1 MNARQPF
8 LDPYHQTIRQLSDR
22 IVAAQA
28 PIRILDAVKWDDGV
42 RQGFLDG
49 KGKRLPAVDRAFY
62 EGRPLGFDA
71 DALKGEFQS
80 IEREITRQL
89 GQFNP
94 VGQIMRRMCREYRM
108 VIRML
113 QARGTPDFGLISQE
127 LYGAASDAFHAGDPT
142 LADLG
147 MMMSSYLDN
156 IAHRGALEDEPK
168 TLTAKDA
175 VPILQARLNQ
185 VFGENEGT
193 IRVFESDGIVADAA
207 AGADYIK
214 VRADALFNERDVRAL
229 EVHEGLV
236 HVGTTLNGQNQP
248 ICTFLAKGPPS
259 STVTQ
264 EGLAIL
270 MEVIAFASYPTRLRK
285 LTNRTRAIHLAE
297 DGADFL
303 DVFRFF
309 QEQGYDLES
318 GYQNASRVF
327 RGSTPTGL
335 PFTKDLSY
343 LKGFILIY
351 NYIQLA
357 VRKGK
362 LEQIPLLFCGKTTL
376 EDMRILRQLV
386 DEGVVVPPKY
396 LPAQFQDLN
405 ALAAWMCFSNF
416 LNHLSLDRIEA
427 DYANIL

>member
-1 MNARQPF
+1 MSSSSN
-8 LDPYHQTIRQLSDR
+8 LDDYQRIIRTLSDR
-22 IVAAQA
+22 IVEAQT
-28 PIRILDAVKWDDGV
+28 PIRVLDAVKWDESI
-42 RQGFLDG
+42 RQGFFDSG
-49 KGKRLPAVDRAFY
+49 CKRLPAVDRAYY
-62 EGRPLGFDA
+62 EARSLGFDGA
-71 DALKGEFQS
+71 AKKLELQN
-80 IEREITRQL
+80 IERDITRQL

-94 VGQIMRRMCREYRM
+94 VGQIMRRMCKEYRM

-113 QARGTPDFGLISQE
+113 EARGTADFGLISQE

-147 MMMSSYLDN
+147 LMLSDYLNN
-156 IAHRGALEDEPK
+156 IDGRGDLKDEPK

-175 VPILQARLNQ
+175 VAMLQRRLDE
-185 VFGENEGT
+185 VFGAGEGI

-214 VRADALFNERDVRAL
+214 IRSDALFNERDVRAL

-236 HVGTTLNGQNQP
+236 HVGTTLNGLNQP

-270 MEVIAFASYPTRLRK
+270 MEVIAFTSYPSRLRK
-285 LTNRTRAIHLAE
+285 LTNRTRAIHMAE
-297 DGADFL
+297 EGADFL
-303 DVFRFF
+303 QIFEFFR
-309 QEQGYDLES
+309 EQGYSEDS
-318 GYQNASRVF
+318 SYANSSRVF
-327 RGSTPTGL
+327 RGSTPDGL

-376 EDMRILRQLV
+376 EDMRTLRQLV
-386 DEGVVVPPKY
+386 DEGLVVPPKY
-396 LPAQFQDLN
+396 LPPQFRDLN

>member
-1 MNARQPF
+1 MNSRNN
-8 LDPYHQTIRQLSDR
+8 LDEYQTIVRGLSDR
-22 IVAAQA
+22 IVEAQT
-28 PIRILDAVKWDDGV
+28 PVRVLDAVKWDDAT
-42 RQGFLDG
+42 RQAFFAA
-49 KGKRLPAVDRAFY
+49 KGRELPQIDRAYY
-62 EGRPLGFDA
+62 EGRPLAFDSSA
-71 DALKGEFQS
+71 KKQEFQD
-80 IEREITRQL
+80 IERDITRQL

-94 VGQIMRRMCREYRM
+94 VGQIMRRMCKEYRM

-113 QARGTPDFGLISQE
+113 EARGTPDFGMISQE

-147 MMMSSYLDN
+147 LMLSDYLNN
-156 IAHRGALEDEPK
+156 IADRGDLRDEPK
-168 TLTAKDA
+168 NLTAPQA
-175 VPILQARLNQ
+175 VELLQKRLDV
-185 VFGENEGT
+185 VFGEGEGV
-193 IRVFESDGIVADAA
+193 IRVFESDGILADAA

-214 VRADALFNERDVRAL
+214 IRSDALFNERDVRAL

-285 LTNRTRAIHLAE
+285 LTNRTRAIHMAE
-297 DGADFL
+297 EGADFL
-303 DVFRFF
+303 DVFHFYR
-309 QEQGYDLES
+309 EQGYSLEDS
-318 GYQNASRVF
+318 YQNASRVF
-327 RGSTPTGL
+327 RGSTPDGL

-376 EDMRILRQLV
+376 EDMRTLRQLV
-386 DEGVVVPPKY
+386 DEGLVAPPKY
-396 LPAQFQDLN
+396 LPPQFRDLN
-405 ALAAWMCFSNF
+405 ALSAWMCFSNF

>member
-1 MNARQPF
+1 MTRRKLPDDYQK
-8 LDPYHQTIRQLSDR
+8 TIRALSDR
-22 IVAAQA
+22 IVQAQT
-28 PIRILDAVKWDDGV
+28 PIRVLDAVKWDDSV
-42 RQGFLDG
+42 RQGFLKH
-49 KGKRLPAVDRAFY
+49 KGKAMPEVNRAYY
-62 EGRPLGFDA
+62 ESRPLAFDSA
-71 DALKGEFQS
+71 EKKLEFQN
-80 IEREITRQL
+80 IERDITRHL

-94 VGQIMRRMCREYRM
+94 VGQIMRRMCKEYRM

-113 QARGTPDFGLISQE
+113 EARGTSDFGLISQE

-147 MMMSSYLDN
+147 LMLFDYLNN
-156 IAHRGALEDEPK
+156 IAFRGDLKDEPK

-175 VPILQARLNQ
+175 VDMLQSRLGS
-185 VFGENEGT
+185 VFGDDT
-193 IRVFESDGIVADAA
+193 IRVIESDGIVADAA

-214 VRADALFNERDVRAL
+214 IRADAMFNERDVRAL

-236 HVGTTLNGQNQP
+236 HVGTTLNGLNQP
-248 ICTFLAKGPPS
+248 ICTFLSKGPPS

-270 MEVIAFASYPTRLRK
+270 MEVIAFASYPSRLRK
-285 LTNRTRAIHLAE
+285 LTNRTRAIHMVE
-297 DGADFL
+297 EGADFMQ
-303 DVFRFF
+303 VYEFFRA
-309 QEQGYDLES
+309 QGFEMAES
-318 GYQNASRVF
+318 YGNASRVF
-327 RGSTPTGL
+327 RGSVPNGL

-343 LKGFILIY
+343 LKGFIMVY

-376 EDMRILRQLV
+376 EDMRTLRQLV
-386 DEGVVVPPKY
+386 DEGLVEPPKY
-396 LPAQFQDLN
+396 LPEQFRDLN
-405 ALAAWMCFSNF
+405 ALSAWMCFSNF

-427 DYANIL
+427 DYSNIL

>member
-1 MNARQPF
+1 MNSQQK
-8 LDPYHQTIRQLSDR
+8 LDDYQLCIRALSDR
-22 IVAAQA
+22 IVEAQT
-28 PIRILDAVKWDDGV
+28 PIRVLDAVKWDDGI
-42 RQGFLDG
+42 RDGFLKA
-49 KGKRLPAVDRAFY
+49 KGKQPPAVDRDY
-62 EGRPLGFDA
+62 YLGRPLAFDA
-71 DALKGEFQS
+71 AAKKLEFQN
-80 IEREITRQL
+80 IERDITRQL

-94 VGQIMRRMCREYRM
+94 VGQIMRRMCKEYRM

-113 QARGTPDFGLISQE
+113 EARGTEDFGLISQE

-147 MMMSSYLDN
+147 LMLSDYLNN
-156 IAHRGALEDEPK
+156 IAARGDLEDE
-168 TLTAKDA
+168 AKNLDASDA
-175 VPILQARLNQ
+175 VNILQQRLAG
-185 VFGENEGT
+185 VFGDDT
-193 IRVFESDGIVADAA
+193 IRVFESDGILADAA

-214 VRADALFNERDVRAL
+214 IRSDARFNERDVKAL

-236 HVGTTLNGQNQP
+236 HVGTTLNGLNQP

-285 LTNRTRAIHLAE
+285 LTNRTRAIHMAE
-297 DGADFL
+297 EGADFL
-303 DVFRFF
+303 QVFEFF
-309 QEQGYDLES
+309 RDQGYGMEGS
-318 GYQNASRVF
+318 YSNASRVF
-327 RGSTPTGL
+327 RGSLPNGL

-376 EDMRILRQLV
+376 EDMRPLRKLV
-386 DEGVVVPPKY
+386 DEGLVLPPKY
-396 LPAQFQDLN
+396 LPPQFQDMN
-405 ALAAWMCFSNF
+405 ALSAWMCFSNF

>member
-1 MNARQPF
+1 MSRRKSQ
-8 LDPYHQTIRQLSDR
+8 DDYHGIIRALSGR
-22 IVAAQA
+22 IVEAQT
-28 PIRILDAVKWDDGV
+28 PIRVLDAIKWDDSI
-42 RQGFLDG
+42 RQGFLKA
-49 KGKRLPAVDRAFY
+49 KGRELPAVDRSY
-62 EGRPLGFDA
+62 YDSRPLAFDSA
-71 DALKGEFQS
+71 AKKLEFQN
-80 IEREITRQL
+80 IERDITRQL

-94 VGQIMRRMCREYRM
+94 VGQIMRRMCKEYRM

-113 QARGTPDFGLISQE
+113 EARGTADFGLISQE

-147 MMMSSYLDN
+147 LMLSGYLNN
-156 IAHRGALEDEPK
+156 IAARGDLEDEAK

-175 VPILQARLNQ
+175 VGILQERLAK
-185 VFGENEGT
+185 VFGDDT

-236 HVGTTLNGQNQP
+236 HVGTTLNGLNQP
-248 ICTFLAKGPPS
+248 VCTFLSKGPPS

-270 MEVIAFASYPTRLRK
+270 MEVIAFASYPYRLRK
-285 LTNRTRAIHLAE
+285 LTNRTRAIHMAE
-297 DGADFL
+297 EGADFL
-303 DVFRFF
+303 QVFEFYR
-309 QEQGYDLES
+309 EQGFTLEES
-318 GYQNASRVF
+318 YGNASRAF
-327 RGSTPTGL
+327 RGSTPDGL

-376 EDMRILRQLV
+376 EDMRTLRQLV
-386 DEGVVVPPKY
+386 DEGLVAPPKY
-396 LPAQFQDLN
+396 LPPQFRDLN

>member
-1 MNARQPF
+1 MNSRNN
-8 LDPYHQTIRQLSDR
+8 LDEYQTIVRGLSDR
-22 IVAAQA
+22 IVEAQT
-28 PIRILDAVKWDDGV
+28 PVRVLDAVKWDDAT
-42 RQGFLDG
+42 RQAFFAA
-49 KGKRLPAVDRAFY
+49 KGRELPQIDRAYY
-62 EGRPLGFDA
+62 EGRPLAFA
-71 DALKGEFQS
+71 SSAKKQEFQD
-80 IEREITRQL
+80 IERDITRQL

-94 VGQIMRRMCREYRM
+94 VGQIMRRMCKEYRM

-113 QARGTPDFGLISQE
+113 EARGTPDFGMISQE

-147 MMMSSYLDN
+147 LMLSDYLNN
-156 IAHRGALEDEPK
+156 IADRGDLRDEPK
-168 TLTAKDA
+168 NLTAPQA
-175 VPILQARLNQ
+175 VELLQKRLDV
-185 VFGENEGT
+185 VFGEGEGV
-193 IRVFESDGIVADAA
+193 IRVFESDGILADAA

-214 VRADALFNERDVRAL
+214 IRSDALFNERDVRAL

-285 LTNRTRAIHLAE
+285 LTNRTRAIHMAE
-297 DGADFL
+297 EGADFL
-303 DVFRFF
+303 EVFAFF
-309 QEQGYDLES
+309 REQGYGDDES
-318 GYQNASRVF
+318 YSNASRVF
-327 RGSTPTGL
+327 RGSTPAGL

-343 LKGFILIY
+343 LKGFIMIY

-357 VRKGK
+357 VRKGQ

-376 EDMRILRQLV
+376 EDMRTLRQLV
-386 DEGVVVPPKY
+386 DEGMVVPPKY
-396 LPAQFQDLN
+396 LPPQFQDLN
-405 ALAAWMCFSNF
+405 ALSAWMCFSNF

>member
-1 MNARQPF
+1 MDDYQ
-8 LDPYHQTIRQLSDR
+8 QTIRTLSDR
-22 IVAAQA
+22 IVLAQT
-28 PIRILDAVKWDDGV
+28 PIRVLDAVKWDDSI
-42 RQGFLDG
+42 RQGFLKARG
-49 KGKRLPAVDRAFY
+49 KEMPAVDRAY
-62 EGRPLGFDA
+62 YQGRPLSFDSSA
-71 DALKGEFQS
+71 VKLEFQN
-80 IEREITRQL
+80 IERDITRQL

-94 VGQIMRRMCREYRM
+94 VGQIMRRMCKEYRM
-108 VIRML
+108 VVRML
-113 QARGTPDFGLISQE
+113 EARGTEDFGLISQE

-147 MMMSSYLDN
+147 LMLSDYLNN
-156 IAHRGALEDEPK
+156 IDGRGDLKDEPK
-168 TLTAKDA
+168 NLTAKQA
-175 VPILQARLNQ
+175 VELLQGRLNK
-185 VFGENEGT
+185 VFGEAEET

-214 VRADALFNERDVRAL
+214 IRADAMFNSRDVRAL

-236 HVGTTLNGQNQP
+236 HVGTTLNGLNQP

-270 MEVIAFASYPTRLRK
+270 MEVIAFASYPSRLRK
-285 LTNRTRAIHLAE
+285 LTNRTRAIHMVE
-297 DGADFL
+297 EGADFMQ
-303 DVFRFF
+303 VYEFFRA
-309 QEQGYDLES
+309 QGFEMAES
-318 GYQNASRVF
+318 YGNASRVF
-327 RGSTPTGL
+327 RGSVPNGL

-343 LKGFILIY
+343 LKGFIMVY

-376 EDMRILRQLV
+376 EDMRTLRQLV
-386 DEGVVVPPKY
+386 DEGLVEPPKY
-396 LPAQFQDLN
+396 LPEQFRDLN
-405 ALAAWMCFSNF
+405 ALSAWMCFSNF

-427 DYANIL
+427 DYSNIL

>member
-1 MNARQPF
+1 MSTPRQP
-8 LDPYHQTIRQLSDR
+8 LEYQQTIRALSER
-22 IVAAQA
+22 IVQAQT
-28 PIRILDAVKWDDGV
+28 PIRVLDAIKWDDAVGKA
-42 RQGFLDG
+42 FLKG
-49 KGKRLPAVDRAFY
+49 KGKVIPAVDRAY
-62 EGRPLGFDA
+62 YDNRPLPFDSA
-71 DALKGEFQS
+71 EKKLEFQN
-80 IEREITRQL
+80 IERDITRQL

-94 VGQIMRRMCREYRM
+94 VGQIMRRMCKEYRM

-113 QARGTPDFGLISQE
+113 EARGTADFGLISQE

-147 MMMSSYLDN
+147 LMLSDYLNNIDN
-156 IAHRGALEDEPK
+156 RGDLKDEAK

-175 VPILQARLNQ
+175 VLLLQERLAA
-185 VFGENEGT
+185 VFGDET

-214 VRADALFNERDVRAL
+214 IRSDALFNSRDVRAL
-229 EVHEGLV
+229 EVHEGMV
-236 HVGTTLNGQNQP
+236 HVATTLNGLNQP
-248 ICTFLAKGPPS
+248 FCTFLAKGPPS

-270 MEVIAFASYPTRLRK
+270 MEVISFISYPTRLRK
-285 LTNRTRAIHLAE
+285 LTNRTRAIHMAE
-297 DGADFL
+297 EGADFL
-303 DVFRFF
+303 DIYRFYR
-309 QEQGYDLES
+309 EQGFSEQSSYTN
-318 GYQNASRVF
+318 GSRVF
-327 RGSTPTGL
+327 RGSTPDGL

-362 LEQIPLLFCGKTTL
+362 LEQIPLLFSGKTTL
-376 EDMRILRQLV
+376 EDMRTLRQLV
-386 DEGVVVPPKY
+386 DEGLVVPPKY
-396 LPAQFQDLN
+396 LPPQFRDLN
-405 ALAAWMCFSNF
+405 ALSAWMCFSNF

>member
-1 MNARQPF
+1 MNSRNN
-8 LDPYHQTIRQLSDR
+8 LDEYQTIVRGLSDR
-22 IVAAQA
+22 IVEAQT
-28 PIRILDAVKWDDGV
+28 PVRVLDAVKWDDAT
-42 RQGFLDG
+42 RQAFFAA
-49 KGKRLPAVDRAFY
+49 KGRELPQIDRAYY
-62 EGRPLGFDA
+62 EGRPLAFDSSA
-71 DALKGEFQS
+71 KKQEFQD
-80 IEREITRQL
+80 IERDITRQL

-94 VGQIMRRMCREYRM
+94 VGQIMRRMCKEYRM

-113 QARGTPDFGLISQE
+113 EARGTPDFGMISQE

-147 MMMSSYLDN
+147 LMLSDYLNN
-156 IAHRGALEDEPK
+156 IADRGDLRDEPK
-168 TLTAKDA
+168 NLTAPQA
-175 VPILQARLNQ
+175 VELLQKRLDV
-185 VFGENEGT
+185 VFGEGEGV
-193 IRVFESDGIVADAA
+193 IRVFESDGILADAA

-214 VRADALFNERDVRAL
+214 IRSDALFNERDVRAL

-285 LTNRTRAIHLAE
+285 LTNRTRAIHMAE
-297 DGADFL
+297 EGADFL
-303 DVFRFF
+303 EVFAFF
-309 QEQGYDLES
+309 REQGYGDDES
-318 GYQNASRVF
+318 YSNASRVF
-327 RGSTPTGL
+327 RGSTPAGL

-343 LKGFILIY
+343 LKGFIMIY

-357 VRKGK
+357 VRKGQ

-376 EDMRILRQLV
+376 EDMRTLRQLV
-386 DEGVVVPPKY
+386 DEGLVEPPKY
-396 LPAQFQDLN
+396 LPEQFRDLN
-405 ALAAWMCFSNF
+405 ALSAWMCFSNF

-427 DYANIL
+427 DYSNIL

>member
-1 MNARQPF
+1 MNSQIE
-8 LDPYHQTIRQLSDR
+8 LDEYQLIVRALSDR
-22 IVAAQA
+22 IVDAQT
-28 PIRILDAVKWDDGV
+28 PIRVLDAVKWDDSI
-42 RQGFLDG
+42 REGFLKH
-49 KGKRLPAVDRAFY
+49 KGKKPPVVDRAY
-62 EGRPLGFDA
+62 YDSRPLAFDA
-71 DALKGEFQS
+71 AAKKLEFQN
-80 IEREITRQL
+80 IERDVTRQL

-113 QARGTPDFGLISQE
+113 EARGTEDFGLISQE

-147 MMMSSYLDN
+147 LMFSDYLNN
-156 IAHRGALEDEPK
+156 IDKRGDLEDEPK
-168 TLTAKDA
+168 DLTAKQA
-175 VPILQARLNQ
+175 VDLLQRRLNK
-185 VFGENEGT
+185 VFGEAEET
-193 IRVFESDGIVADAA
+193 IRVFESDGILADAA

-214 VRADALFNERDVRAL
+214 IRADAMFNQRDVKAL

-236 HVGTTLNGQNQP
+236 HVATTLNGLNQP
-248 ICTFLAKGPPS
+248 VCTFLAKGPPS

-285 LTNRTRAIHLAE
+285 LTNRTRGIHMAE
-297 DGADFL
+297 EGADFL
-303 DVFRFF
+303 QVFEFYR
-309 QEQGYDLES
+309 EQGFSLED
-318 GYQNASRVF
+318 GYSNASRVF

-343 LKGFILIY
+343 LKGFIMVY

-376 EDMRILRQLV
+376 EDMRTLRQLV
-386 DEGVVVPPKY
+386 DEGLVTPPKF
-396 LPAQFQDLN
+396 LPPQFSDLN
-405 ALAAWMCFSNF
+405 SLSAWMCFSNF

>member
-1 MNARQPF
+1 MNTPDT
-8 LDPYHQTIRQLSDR
+8 LDDYQRTVRALSDR
-22 IVAAQA
+22 IVEAQA
-28 PIRILDAVKWDDGV
+28 PVRILDAVKWDDSI
-42 RQGFLDG
+42 REGFFASG
-49 KGKRLPAVDRAFY
+49 CRELPKVDRSWY
-62 EGRPLGFDA
+62 EARPLAFDSA
-71 DALKGEFQS
+71 AKKEEFQN
-80 IEREITRQL
+80 IERDITRQL
-89 GQFNP
+89 GQFSP

-113 QARGTPDFGLISQE
+113 EARGTADFGLISQE

-147 MMMSSYLDN
+147 LMLSDYLNN
-156 IAHRGALEDEPK
+156 IDDRSDLKDEPK
-168 TLTAKDA
+168 TLTAPQA
-175 VPILQARLNQ
+175 VEMLQRRLDP
-185 VFGENEGT
+185 VFGEGEGV
-193 IRVFESDGIVADAA
+193 IRVFESDGILADAA

-214 VRADALFNERDVRAL
+214 IRSDAIFNERDVRAL

-270 MEVIAFASYPTRLRK
+270 MEVIAFASYPTRLRN
-285 LTNRTRAIHLAE
+285 LTNRTRAIHMAE
-297 DGADFL
+297 EGADFL
-303 DVFRFF
+303 DVFGFF
-309 QEQGYDLES
+309 REQGYDEEECYS
-318 GYQNASRVF
+318 NANRVF
-327 RGSTPTGL
+327 RGSLPNGL

-343 LKGFILIY
+343 LKGFIMVY

-357 VRKGK
+357 VRQGK
-362 LEQIPLLFCGKTTL
+362 LEHIPLLFCGKTTL
-376 EDMRILRQLV
+376 EDMRTLRQLV
-386 DEGVVVPPKY
+386 DEGMVAPPRY
-396 LPAQFQDLN
+396 LPQQFQDLN
-405 ALAAWMCFSNF
+405 ALSAWMCFSNF

>member
-1 MNARQPF
+1 MNSHVG
-8 LDPYHQTIRQLSDR
+8 LDDYQLVVRALSDR
-22 IVAAQA
+22 IVEAQT
-28 PIRILDAVKWDDGV
+28 PIRVLDGVKWDESV
-42 RQGFLDG
+42 RSEFLKH
-49 KGKRLPAVDRAFY
+49 KGTKLPKVDRAY
-62 EGRPLGFDA
+62 YDSRPLAFDA
-71 DALKGEFQS
+71 TAKKLEFQN
-80 IEREITRQL
+80 IERDITRQL

-113 QARGTPDFGLISQE
+113 EARGTEDFGLISQD

-147 MMMSSYLDN
+147 VMFSGFLNN
-156 IAHRGALEDEPK
+156 IDSRGDLKDEVK
-168 TLTAKDA
+168 SLNAKAA
-175 VPILQARLNQ
+175 VDLLQHRLNK
-185 VFGENEGT
+185 VFGEHEDT
-193 IRVFESDGIVADAA
+193 IRVFESDGILADAA

-214 VRADALFNERDVRAL
+214 IRTDAMFNERDVKAL

-236 HVGTTLNGQNQP
+236 HVATTLNGQNQP
-248 ICTFLAKGPPS
+248 ICTFLSKGPPS

-270 MEVIAFASYPTRLRK
+270 MEVISFASYPTRLRK
-285 LTNRTRAIHLAE
+285 LTNRTRAIHMAE
-297 DGADFL
+297 EGADFL
-303 DVFRFF
+303 QVFDFYR
-309 QEQGYDLES
+309 EQGFGVEDSYS
-318 GYQNASRVF
+318 NASRAF

-343 LKGFILIY
+343 LKGFIMIY

-376 EDMRILRQLV
+376 EDMRTLRQLV
-386 DEGVVVPPKY
+386 DEGLVVPPKY
-396 LPAQFQDLN
+396 LPPQFSDLN
-405 ALAAWMCFSNF
+405 SLSAWMCFSNF
-416 LNHLSLDRIEA
+416 LNNLSLDRIEA

>member
-1 MNARQPF
+1 MNSHRG
-8 LDPYHQTIRQLSDR
+8 LDDYQLIVRALSER
-22 IVAAQA
+22 IVEAQI
-28 PIRILDAVKWDDGV
+28 PIRVLDAVKWDDSI
-42 RQGFLDG
+42 REGFLKA
-49 KGKRLPAVDRAFY
+49 KGKAMPAVDRAY
-62 EGRPLGFDA
+62 YLNRPLGFDSSA
-71 DALKGEFQS
+71 KKLEFQN
-80 IEREITRQL
+80 IERDITRQL

-113 QARGTPDFGLISQE
+113 EARGTEDFGLISQE

-147 MMMSSYLDN
+147 LMFSDFLNN
-156 IAHRGALEDEPK
+156 IDKRGDLKDEPK
-168 TLTAKDA
+168 NLNAKEA
-175 VPILQARLNQ
+175 VDLLQRRLNK
-185 VFGENEGT
+185 VFGEEEST
-193 IRVFESDGIVADAA
+193 IRVFESDGILADAA

-214 VRADALFNERDVRAL
+214 IRSDATFNERDVKAL

-236 HVGTTLNGQNQP
+236 HVATTLNGLNQP
-248 ICTFLAKGPPS
+248 VCTFLSKGPPS

-285 LTNRTRAIHLAE
+285 LTNRTRAIHMAE
-297 DGADFL
+297 EGADFL
-303 DVFRFF
+303 QVFDFYR
-309 QEQGYDLES
+309 EQGFSQEDSYS
-318 GYQNASRVF
+318 NANRVF
-327 RGSTPTGL
+327 RGSTPTGM

-343 LKGFILIY
+343 LKGFIMVY

-376 EDMRILRQLV
+376 EDMRTLRQLV
-386 DEGVVVPPKY
+386 DEGLVTPPKY
-396 LPAQFQDLN
+396 LPPQFSDLN
-405 ALAAWMCFSNF
+405 SLSAWMCFSNF

>member
-1 MNARQPF
+1 MDDYQLTVRA
-8 LDPYHQTIRQLSDR
+8 LSDR
-22 IVAAQA
+22 IVDAQT
-28 PIRILDAVKWDDGV
+28 PIRVLDAVKWDESV
-42 RQGFLDG
+42 RRGFIKA
-49 KGKRLPAVDRAFY
+49 KGRELPAVDRDY
-62 EGRPLGFDA
+62 YLNRPLAFDA
-71 DALKGEFQS
+71 TAKKLEFQN
-80 IEREITRQL
+80 IERDITRLL

-113 QARGTPDFGLISQE
+113 EARGTEDFGLISQE

-147 MMMSSYLDN
+147 VMFSDFLNN
-156 IAHRGALEDEPK
+156 IDKRGDLKDEPK
-168 TLTAKDA
+168 LLTAKDA
-175 VPILQARLNQ
+175 VALLQQRLNR
-185 VFGENEGT
+185 VFGEADDT
-193 IRVFESDGIVADAA
+193 IRVFESDGILADAA

-214 VRADALFNERDVRAL
+214 IRSDALFNERDVKAL

-236 HVGTTLNGQNQP
+236 HVATTLNGQNQP

-270 MEVIAFASYPTRLRK
+270 MEVIAFASYPSRLRK
-285 LTNRTRAIHLAE
+285 LTNRTRAIHMAE
-297 DGADFL
+297 QGADFVQVC
-303 DVFRFF
+303 DFYR
-309 QEQGYDLES
+309 EQGFTLEDS
-318 GYQNASRVF
+318 YSNASRAF
-327 RGSTPTGL
+327 RGSSPTGL

-343 LKGFILIY
+343 LKGFIMVY

-376 EDMRILRQLV
+376 EDMRTLRQLV
-386 DEGVVVPPKY
+386 DEGLVVPPKY
-396 LPAQFQDLN
+396 LPPQFRDLN
-405 ALAAWMCFSNF
+405 SLSAWMCFSNF

>member
-1 MNARQPF
+1 MSRRKSQ
-8 LDPYHQTIRQLSDR
+8 DDYHSIIRALSGR
-22 IVAAQA
+22 IVEAQT
-28 PIRILDAVKWDDGV
+28 PIRVLDAIKWDDSI
-42 RQGFLDG
+42 RQGFLKA
-49 KGKRLPAVDRAFY
+49 KGREMPAVDRAY
-62 EGRPLGFDA
+62 YDSRPLAFDSTA
-71 DALKGEFQS
+71 KKLEFQN
-80 IEREITRQL
+80 IERDITRQL

-94 VGQIMRRMCREYRM
+94 VGQIMRRMCKEYRM

-113 QARGTPDFGLISQE
+113 EARGTADFGLISQE

-147 MMMSSYLDN
+147 VMLSGYLNN
-156 IAHRGALEDEPK
+156 IAARGDLVDEAK

-175 VPILQARLNQ
+175 VAILQERLAK
-185 VFGENEGT
+185 VFGDDT

-229 EVHEGLV
+229 EVHEGMV
-236 HVGTTLNGQNQP
+236 HVGTTLNGLNQP
-248 ICTFLAKGPPS
+248 VCTFLAKGPPS

-270 MEVIAFASYPTRLRK
+270 MEVIAFASYPYRLRK
-285 LTNRTRAIHLAE
+285 LTNRTRAIHMAE
-297 DGADFL
+297 EGADFL
-303 DVFRFF
+303 QVYEFYR
-309 QEQGYDLES
+309 EQGFTLEES
-318 GYQNASRVF
+318 YGNASRAF
-327 RGSTPTGL
+327 RGSTPDGL

-376 EDMRILRQLV
+376 EDMRTLRQLV
-386 DEGVVVPPKY
+386 DEGLVAPPKY
-396 LPAQFQDLN
+396 LPPQFRDLN